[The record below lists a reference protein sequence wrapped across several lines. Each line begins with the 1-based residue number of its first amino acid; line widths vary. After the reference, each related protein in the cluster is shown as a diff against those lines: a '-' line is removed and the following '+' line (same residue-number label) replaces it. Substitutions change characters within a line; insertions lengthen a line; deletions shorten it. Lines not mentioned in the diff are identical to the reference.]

1 MKIDALFDEEQAI
14 LDPIEER
21 PELKKIREEFIANLP
36 KVNIFL
42 IHTDLSIKKEC
53 S

>member
-1 MKIDALFDEEQAI
+1 M

-36 KVNIFL
+36 KVNRNKNTVDFPI
-42 IHTDLSIKKEC
+42 
-53 S
+53 